1 MYEIDDKIIITKS
14 EYEEYL
20 KKAHVIYSQRW
31 NTESINMRLRF
42 PYYIPTIEDIERHRD
57 MPIADILPYYIYL
70 MARDQ
75 SGNYLV
81 EPDDEILAETR
92 EYLKRIYEHRIIVVD
107 SANAEKKLIK
117 RIKERTS

>member
-1 MYEIDDKIIITKS
+1 
-14 EYEEYL
+14 
-20 KKAHVIYSQRW
+20 
-31 NTESINMRLRF
+31 MRLRF
-42 PYYIPTIEDIERHRD
+42 PYYIPTLEDIERHRD
-57 MPIADILPYYIYL
+57 MPIVDILPYYIYL

-75 SGNYLV
+75 SGSYLV

-107 SANAEKKLIK
+107 SANEEKKLIK